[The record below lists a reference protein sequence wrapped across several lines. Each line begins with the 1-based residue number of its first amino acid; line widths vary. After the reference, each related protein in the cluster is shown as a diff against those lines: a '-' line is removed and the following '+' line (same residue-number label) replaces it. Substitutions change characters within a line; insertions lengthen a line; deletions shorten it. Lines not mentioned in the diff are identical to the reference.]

1 MEWKNQKTMWGGSLV
16 DVVQMLEETRLRR
29 SVILHYGMWGCRGGD
44 NLKFRPYHRIGPDTK
59 PI

>member
-1 MEWKNQKTMWGGSLV
+1 MV
-16 DVVQMLEETRLRR
+16 IIYPQMGVA
-29 SVILHYGMWGCRGGD
+29 SANYVNYSPKMDILQFAQLQSHKGM

>member
-1 MEWKNQKTMWGGSLV
+1 MARYIFHPCN
-16 DVVQMLEETRLRR
+16 
-29 SVILHYGMWGCRGGD
+29 

>member
-1 MEWKNQKTMWGGSLV
+1 MFYDPLSVSN
-16 DVVQMLEETRLRR
+16 EEENAQQI
-29 SVILHYGMWGCRGGD
+29 VCIKAYF

>member
-1 MEWKNQKTMWGGSLV
+1 MDTLGVIWDWSLV
-16 DVVQMLEETRLRR
+16 KRLSEVKSDLDQSR
-29 SVILHYGMWGCRGGD
+29 SQSMPVRGLCC